1 VIASFVAYAL
11 VVGVFGAGV
20 AWLVERGLARFGLAR
35 RGVWIAAIVLAVALP
50 PAAILSQS
58 PVRLEPATPVN
69 SAPVALVRAG
79 QVASSLR
86 AAPELR
92 EARLG
97 GLDLDT
103 IVAVAWL
110 LASTSVL
117 AFHALGAWRLHRR
130 SRDWQPMRVAAQA
143 VCVAPDIGP
152 ALYGWWRPRVVFPA
166 WLLEAPVATQRF
178 ALAHEREHQRARDPQ
193 TLAAATLLTALLPWN
208 LPLHWMLRRLRFAME
223 VDCDARVLR
232 AGADASDYGLALLFV
247 SERQSRSPLGTLA
260 LIERPSQLE
269 RRIDIMVNS
278 PRHRALVAGV
288 CLALAGTCVFA
299 AAQVAPPA
307 RIDTTP
313 VKPPP
318 GGANALQLGYAFE
331 QHILKRYSGLFDEDV
346 GGTPVVIML
355 VNGDKTVAKSA
366 QILAREPIQNI
377 KADEAM
383 FEAIGMDREEVP
395 YMGAMGMQSPSNPD
409 RKVLVIYTE
418 PRVPGEKFFPKL
430 APDTRAVDR
439 NLYRE
444 YFGDAVKS
452 GVAGGARPWVLLDRQ
467 GRVIRSGVE
476 AVNPK
481 DLNDMLERRFAGIQT
496 QEITLTPVVDDRN
509 EPQLDQAGKPL
520 QLFSVWLAPDS
531 ALPAN

>member
-307 RIDTTP
+307 RIDDAAIKLP
-313 VKPPP
+313 PPP
-318 GGANALQLGYAFE
+318 GPTLRAGQAVETLAREKYPELLRGE
-331 QHILKRYSGLFDEDV
+331 FD
-346 GGTPVVIML
+346 GMPVVVVL
-355 VNGDKTVAKSA
+355 LNADFTVAKSTRIPA
-366 QILAREPIQNI
+366 PTAGGQVSI
-377 KADEAM
+377 AD
-383 FEAIGMDREEVP
+383 FQAIGLSEKEVP
-395 YMGAMGMQSPSNPD
+395 YVGATWMALPD
-409 RKVLVIYTE
+409 QPGKGFLAAYTE
-418 PRVPGEKFFPKL
+418 APSKSGERFVSTL
-430 APDTRAVDR
+430 LPDTRAVDR
-439 NLYRE
+439 
-444 YFGDAVKS
+444 AVFEQHFDVRIR
-452 GVAGGARPWVLLDRQ
+452 GAIPAGQSPWLLLDRSGHVLRTGVEPMND
-467 GRVIRSGVE
+467 GRVFLDWLAARYPDIKS
-476 AVNPK
+476 
-481 DLNDMLERRFAGIQT
+481 
-496 QEITLTPVVDDRN
+496 QEMTVTPLTDR
-509 EPQLDQAGKPL
+509 DGKPIQDL
-520 QLFSVWLAPDS
+520 SGNPVNLVSVWLASGS
-531 ALPAN
+531 ANPAN